1 MTKKKNN
8 DNYRKLRF
16 IASIA
21 AAIVLPILLKDDGL
35 QLFLRKENR
44 PLEYG
49 AVNKMIFQKKF
60 SELLKYTFLITDK
73 NNHIANALLGAMSRA
88 RVPTEK
94 MLAFVDYLRDFADS
108 MIKDGF
114 SVWAG
119 QFEDGEADFDFDFHF
134 NNFFETTGFNE
145 IELSRLLF
153 ELLADFA
160 GEDNEY
166 IELLNLLERDNF
178 VDIVSSTL
186 YGYKMISG
194 FSAQGGSAAKRGYAG
209 TAVRHWQQICEKYSK
224 DGIRKH

>member
-1 MTKKKNN
+1 MTKKK
-8 DNYRKLRF
+8 RITIIIASCVLL
-16 IASIA
+16 ASIA
-21 AAIVLPILLKDDGL
+21 AAIVLPILLKDDVITSYSYEN
-35 QLFLRKENR
+35 ENR

-134 NNFFETTGFNE
+134 NNFFETR
-145 IELSRLLF
+145 I
-153 ELLADFA
+153 
-160 GEDNEY
+160 
-166 IELLNLLERDNF
+166 
-178 VDIVSSTL
+178 
-186 YGYKMISG
+186 
-194 FSAQGGSAAKRGYAG
+194 
-209 TAVRHWQQICEKYSK
+209 
-224 DGIRKH
+224 